1 MRVYLCKNYE
11 EMSDLAAKT
20 VLSQVLLKPES
31 VLGLATGS
39 TPVGMYERLCRAAEA
54 GEADFSRITTFNL
67 DEYLGIEP
75 ENEQSYHSFMKKNF
89 FTRAKIK
96 AESIHMPSG
105 SSEDALA
112 ECTAYDEAIAAAGG
126 IDIQVLGIGQN
137 GHIGFNEPG
146 AELSSGTHIVELT
159 ESTIRANARFFENE
173 ALVPKKA
180 ITMGMRSI
188 MLAKTVMLMASGK
201 EKHEALSG
209 LLSGKITTSNPSTM
223 LNMHPNAII
232 ICDEEAYNG

>member
-11 EMSDLAAKT
+11 EMSHTAAKIM
-20 VLSQVLLKPES
+20 LSQVMLKPES

-39 TPVGMYERLCRAAEA
+39 TPVGMYEELCRAAEA

-67 DEYLGIEP
+67 DEYVGIEP
-75 ENEQSYHSFMKKNF
+75 ENEQSYHCFMKKNF
-89 FTRAKIK
+89 FDRAKIRP
-96 AESIHMPSG
+96 ESIHMPSG
-105 SSEDALA
+105 NAENARA
-112 ECTAYDEAIAAAGG
+112 ECIAYDEAIAAVGG

-137 GHIGFNEPG
+137 GHIGFNEP
-146 AELSSGTHIVELT
+146 EEKLSAGTHIVELT
-159 ESTIRANARFFENE
+159 ESTIKANARFFENE

-188 MLAKTVMLMASGK
+188 MMARTVMLLASGSA
-201 EKHEALSG
+201 KHESLMG
-209 LLSGKITTSNPSTM
+209 LLSGKITTSNPSTL
-223 LNMHPNAII
+223 LNLHPNTII